1 MGQLPHLIAHFFI
14 GIKMLDIDFAE
25 LANIAEL
32 DLELKHKI
40 NFEFKPNSHKWMRAY
55 HEAKIN
61 SQGKLKSHKIV
72 IYMGDVETETRNLM
86 TILIHELIHAWQTEQ
101 IAYNGA
107 NPEMQDHG
115 IEFQEMAQHLQQIY
129 FYWNIYDPELDV

>member
-1 MGQLPHLIAHFFI
+1 MQ
-14 GIKMLDIDFAE
+14 KIDFAI
-25 LANIAEL
+25 LATIAEL
-32 DLELKHKI
+32 ELNLQHKI

-72 IYMGDVETETRNLM
+72 IYMGDIETETRGLM
-86 TILIHELIHAWQTEQ
+86 PILIHELIHAWQTEQ

-107 NPEMQDHG
+107 DAEMQDHG
-115 IEFQEMAQHLQQIY
+115 IEFQEMARHLEFVYDYWLIY
-129 FYWNIYDPELDV
+129 HPELDV

>member
-1 MGQLPHLIAHFFI
+1 
-14 GIKMLDIDFAE
+14 MLDIDFAQ

-40 NFEFKPNSHKWMRAY
+40 NFEFKPGSHKWMRAY

-61 SQGKLKSHKIV
+61 SRGKLKSHKIV
-72 IYMGDVETETRNLM
+72 VYMGDVETETRDLM

-115 IEFQEMAQHLQQIY
+115 IEFIEIAEHLRDIY
-129 FYWNIYDPELDV
+129 GYINIYDPELDT